1 MPNVPNT
8 ASGSYLVTWNAIVM
22 VGRIRTTTNLPL
34 PGIMDTTV
42 HHERRKPW
50 SRAFS
55 AAALKEYEPRVSN
68 RANQLIEVL
77 ERQKGEVSLGVY
89 INYFACVHLLCL
101 IPVELTCAY
110 TCRYDFMCD
119 MAYVSIRSRA
129 RRCLPWLP
137 KLWRRI

>member
-1 MPNVPNT
+1 
-8 ASGSYLVTWNAIVM
+8 M

-34 PGIMDTTV
+34 PGIMDTAV

-89 INYFACVHLLCL
+89 INYFACVHMFRLMS
-101 IPVELTCAY
+101 VELTCAY
-110 TCRYDFMCD
+110 ILQVRL
-119 MAYVSIRSRA
+119 YV
-129 RRCLPWLP
+129 
-137 KLWRRI
+137 